1 MIKTGKSK
9 NVSNLD
15 SNARHWYHN
24 TLMRSERSAGVPVRL
39 RQARPTISWT
49 NLEEKTSPT
58 QESYENNGFQR
69 KRMTAN
75 HIGFMISPHID
86 KSRSSGNVSV
96 MVGKQL
102 LLMCVIPNTGNES
115 VS

>member
-1 MIKTGKSK
+1 
-9 NVSNLD
+9 
-15 SNARHWYHN
+15 
-24 TLMRSERSAGVPVRL
+24 MRSERSAGDHLRRRL
-39 RQARPTISWT
+39 RQASSTISGT
-49 NLEEKTSPT
+49 KIEEKTSPT

-102 LLMCVIPNTGNES
+102 LLMCVIPTTGNES